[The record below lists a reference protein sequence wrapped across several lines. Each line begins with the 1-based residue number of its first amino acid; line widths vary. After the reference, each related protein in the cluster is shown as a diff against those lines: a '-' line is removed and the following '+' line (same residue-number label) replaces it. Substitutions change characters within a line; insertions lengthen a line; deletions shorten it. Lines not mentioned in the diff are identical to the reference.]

1 MTENSLMKK
10 QQNQLS
16 SHIGYDFK
24 DKFIL
29 KLALTHRSLGS
40 SNNER
45 LEFLGD
51 SVLNFII
58 SHEVYNLLPQS
69 KEGELSRY
77 RADLVKG
84 KTLAKIAN
92 ELNIGEFLVLG
103 KGEMTSG
110 GRFRS
115 SILANAVEAVIG
127 AIFLDGGIDPCR
139 ICILKW
145 FDSRLKNLKMSGKK
159 DPKTELQELMQSRSQ
174 SLPIYKI
181 INISGEAHKQKFK
194 IECHVNGLKKST
206 EGLGAT
212 KRDAE
217 KEAAEKALMELLNDR
232 K

>member
-1 MTENSLMKK
+1 MKK
-10 QQNQLS
+10 TQNQLS
-16 SHIGYDFK
+16 NNISYDFK
-24 DKFIL
+24 DKFL
-29 KLALTHRSLGS
+29 LELALTHRSLGS

-51 SVLNFII
+51 SILNFII
-58 SHEVYNLLPQS
+58 SHEIYNLLPQS

-103 KGEMTSG
+103 KGEMTNG

-145 FDSRLKNLKMSGKK
+145 FDKRLKNLKMSGQK

-174 SLPIYKI
+174 ALPVYKI
-181 INISGEAHKQKFK
+181 MNISGEAHKQKFK
-194 IECHVNGLKKST
+194 IECHASGLKKST

-217 KEAAEKALMELLNDR
+217 KKAAEKAIMELLNGR
-232 K
+232 E

>member
-1 MTENSLMKK
+1 MKK

-16 SHIGYDFK
+16 SHISYDFK
-24 DKFIL
+24 DKFL
-29 KLALTHRSLGS
+29 LELALTHRSLGS

-127 AIFLDGGIDPCR
+127 AIFLDGGIDPC
-139 ICILKW
+139 KYV
-145 FDSRLKNLKMSGKK
+145 
-159 DPKTELQELMQSRSQ
+159 
-174 SLPIYKI
+174 SL
-181 INISGEAHKQKFK
+181 
-194 IECHVNGLKKST
+194 NGLIQ
-206 EGLGAT
+206 
-212 KRDAE
+212 D
-217 KEAAEKALMELLNDR
+217 
-232 K
+232 